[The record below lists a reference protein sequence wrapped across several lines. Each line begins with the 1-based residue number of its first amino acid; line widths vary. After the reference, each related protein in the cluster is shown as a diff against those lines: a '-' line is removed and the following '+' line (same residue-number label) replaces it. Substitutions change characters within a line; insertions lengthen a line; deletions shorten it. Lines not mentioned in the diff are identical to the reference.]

1 MTPFSLSIGRAWML
15 GLLLLAPAWA
25 HAQATRT
32 WVSGV
37 GDDANPC
44 SRTAPCRTLAGAL
57 PKTATGGEIDVLDP
71 AALDGSDDFAAPA
84 VAPVTLVI
92 DKSITIDGG
101 GQYVAAFG
109 GVPMGDS
116 IVVNLTSPGTV
127 ILRNLQLN
135 GFAGTGS
142 NGIRV
147 MSSANVVLD
156 HVDVAGYAQ
165 NCLLVDAGAGG
176 ALVDIAS
183 STFSNCSTGVAN
195 RAAAAVNLGTDSAV
209 VLNTVAGV
217 SSNNPLGAVYFFN
230 SNTRSNTQNT
240 DLTTYVSGSSAS
252 LSGGGVGCAF
262 ANQQFVAPNAISRTL
277 PVAVG
282 GPAAAGFQFQTTNC
296 GPGATVTVTLN
307 YAQAMPAS
315 TVLYKFGPA
324 TPGAAQSTWF
334 PLPGAVLSADRKGF
348 TYSLTDNGIGD
359 SNGAIGFIDDP
370 VLPLVP
376 LPPSIPTLSDW
387 ALALL
392 GVLMPAMMVWE
403 RRRKRA
409 RTPMRSA

>member
-15 GLLLLAPAWA
+15 GVLLLAPAWA

-71 AALDGSDDFAAPA
+71 AALDGRDDFATPA
-84 VAPVTLVI
+84 VAPATLVI
-92 DKSITIDGG
+92 DKPITIDGG
-101 GQYVAAFG
+101 GGYVAAFG
-109 GVPMGDS
+109 GVPLGDS
-116 IVVNLTSPGTV
+116 IVVNLPSPGAV

-135 GFAGTGS
+135 GFAGTGN

-147 MSSANVVLD
+147 VSSANVVLD
-156 HVDVAGYAQ
+156 HVDIAGYAQ
-165 NCLLVDAGAGG
+165 NCLLVDTGAAGAM
-176 ALVDIAS
+176 VDIAS
-183 STFSNCSTGVAN
+183 STFSNCGTGVAN
-195 RAAAAVNLGTDSAV
+195 RAAATVNLGTDSAV

-217 SSNNPLGAVYFFN
+217 SFNNPLGAVYFFN
-230 SNTRSNTQNT
+230 SSTRSNTQNI

-252 LSGGGVGCAF
+252 VSGGGAGCAF
-262 ANQQFVAPNAISRTL
+262 ASQQFVAPNAISRAL
-277 PVAVG
+277 PAAVI

-296 GPGATVTVTLN
+296 GPGAIVTVTLN

-334 PLPGAVLSADRKGF
+334 PLPGAVLSADRRSF

-376 LPPSIPTLSDW
+376 QPPSIPTLSDW
-387 ALALL
+387 ALVLL
-392 GVLMPAMMVWE
+392 GVLMSAMMVWE
-403 RRRKRA
+403 WQRRRIGIRV
-409 RTPMRSA
+409 